1 MSLPSGVY
9 AGIFAGS
16 RRDSHGAP
24 VRISLG
30 MPVRRF
36 VPGSQR
42 EFDRDPRADK
52 NEQTKLNE
60 IRFCQWSHQS
70 NISLPPHFPL
80 PLSFFRER
88 SEVSTTLE
96 FANCIWIHSQVWK
109 KSAFAKTLVWL
120 MLTAVCRLCIFF
132 CRWFFPPLPN
142 SHHLSQVFPLI
153 TDLINSQHYLVSC
166 ANFYFSYFHNS

>member
-1 MSLPSGVY
+1 MVSYETKKTSSLMSLPSGVY
-9 AGIFAGS
+9 AGIFASS

-30 MPVRRF
+30 RPVRRF

-60 IRFCQWSHQS
+60 IRFRQWSHQS

-120 MLTAVCRLCIFF
+120 MLTAVCQLRILS
-132 CRWFFPPLPN
+132 CR
-142 SHHLSQVFPLI
+142 
-153 TDLINSQHYLVSC
+153 
-166 ANFYFSYFHNS
+166 

>member
-1 MSLPSGVY
+1 MVSYETKKTSSLMSLPSGVY
-9 AGIFAGS
+9 AGIFASS
-16 RRDSHGAP
+16 RRDSHGTP

-52 NEQTKLNE
+52 NEKTKLNE
-60 IRFCQWSHQS
+60 IRFRQWSHQS

-80 PLSFFRER
+80 PLSFLRER

-120 MLTAVCRLCIFF
+120 MLTAVCQLRILS
-132 CRWFFPPLPN
+132 CR
-142 SHHLSQVFPLI
+142 
-153 TDLINSQHYLVSC
+153 
-166 ANFYFSYFHNS
+166 